1 MVKAYHTVLGGP
13 ENVRQI
19 LEEGVIRPASE
30 RMDPAK
36 AQALCSDL
44 ITQITW
50 SGSKTIPEATEAF
63 IELLELRLQDLRPL
77 PPYTTRTEFQC
88 DDLIAGDLDQ
98 IFLSLGSWLPEGHF
112 PGKHN
117 GFTFD
122 AEYLIEDGAAI
133 RTADLVEEYDG
144 EITDFL
150 WHKGG
155 EKTAEALARRLDDV
169 KNRYELRGKKAL
181 RALEKGRF
189 QPGYAEL
196 VYPDRIMTWQ
206 ALEAWMDGRPVP
218 VAA

>member
-1 MVKAYHTVLGGP
+1 
-13 ENVRQI
+13 
-19 LEEGVIRPASE
+19 
-30 RMDPAK
+30 MDPAK
-36 AQALCSDL
+36 AQALCSDM

-63 IELLELRLQDLRPL
+63 IELLDRRLQDLRPV
-77 PPYTTRTEFQC
+77 PPYTARTEFQC

-98 IFLSLGSWLPEGHF
+98 VFLSLGSWLPEGHF
-112 PGKHN
+112 PGERN
-117 GFTFD
+117 GFAFD

-133 RTADLVEEYDG
+133 RPGDLVEDYYA
-144 EITDFL
+144 EIGDFL

-155 EKTAEALARRLDDV
+155 EKTAEALARRLDDI
-169 KNRYELRGKKAL
+169 KDRYELRGKKAL

-206 ALEAWMDGRPVP
+206 AIEAWMDGERMPM
-218 VAA
+218 AAA